1 MEVTKV
7 TTIGVVILFSI
18 AKAALLVF
26 EILANLFWYL
36 LFFNSLKMKVDLK
49 KLSDRDLRQLSK
61 SCYKD

>member
-49 KLSDRDLRQLSK
+49 KTK
-61 SCYKD
+61 W